1 MTNEYSP
8 VNWLFL
14 GELIVVVIATAAFL
28 FYWNRLLG
36 GAIAAIVRVVT
47 WRWFNVYISIGS
59 FQISPLAG
67 RIAFRDIEYHSSNMS
82 FRALHGNITFRYWKH
97 RVKQEGDS
105 ASNNPKRG
113 ECFEASTTI
122 AGN

>member
-1 MTNEYSP
+1 MSNNSSP

-36 GAIAAIVRVVT
+36 SVVGALIRLGT
-47 WRWFNVYISIGS
+47 WKWYNAYISFGAL
-59 FQISPLAG
+59 QLSPLAG

-82 FRALHGNITFRYWKH
+82 FRALHGNITFRFWKV
-97 RVKQEGDS
+97 RVRQDGDS
-105 ASNNPKRG
+105 GSSNSKRG
-113 ECFEASTTI
+113 E
-122 AGN
+122 